1 MGNKGKRV
9 TAGFTGQSMSCS
21 MGSNSEENARETGLH
36 ELADPIREAV
46 ASWVARKRGWS
57 AVLRALAARNANG
70 VFV

>member
-1 MGNKGKRV
+1 
-9 TAGFTGQSMSCS
+9 MSCS